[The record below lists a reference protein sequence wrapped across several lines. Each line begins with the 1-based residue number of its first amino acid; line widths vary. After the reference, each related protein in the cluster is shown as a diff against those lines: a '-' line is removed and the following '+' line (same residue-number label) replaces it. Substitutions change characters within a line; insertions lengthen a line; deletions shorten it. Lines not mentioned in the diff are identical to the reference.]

1 MTISLRSFRLA
12 ILLALCLLFALL
24 ACSGPERSKETGS
37 ETHFLHDCALGC
49 GTLDCWC
56 GICTRSCNSDA
67 SCTTLSD
74 IATCVAPANRG
85 DQTCS
90 AMEMTSICD
99 VPCATDDEC
108 TALGVEF
115 SCTSGHCRRPV
126 EALCERSEPTG
137 AGVVLIGDVMLEL
150 TPFDVHLTTFARAS
164 GAYAADATFRNHAAA
179 AESFLASGSLAIE
192 NQYARAKAESPA
204 TLVIM
209 TGGETDVL
217 QEPCGATPTADCAE
231 FRAAVSGL
239 EALLVAM
246 AADGVRD
253 VVYVFYADPVER
265 PSVLAGLDVLR
276 PLAESA
282 CATAPLPCHF
292 VDLRPVF
299 EGRYEEYVGID
310 GLVWSEAGAQAAASA
325 VWDLMQSQC
334 LE

>member
-1 MTISLRSFRLA
+1 MTSSLRPLRLA
-12 ILLALCLLFALL
+12 ALLALCLLLALL
-24 ACSGPERSKETGS
+24 ACSGPQGGKETGS
-37 ETHFLHDCALGC
+37 ETHFLRDCALGC
-49 GTLDCWC
+49 GGLDCLC
-56 GICTRSCNSDA
+56 GVCTRSCDSDA
-67 SCTTLSD
+67 SCATLSK
-74 IATCVAPANRG
+74 IATCVAPANRSV
-85 DQTCS
+85 QTCS
-90 AMEMTSICD
+90 AMEMTPICD
-99 VPCATDDEC
+99 VPCATHDEC
-108 TALGVEF
+108 TELGVEF
-115 SCTSGHCRRPV
+115 SCTSGHCRLPV
-126 EALCERSEPTG
+126 AAPCERSDPTG

-150 TPFDVHLTTFARAS
+150 TPFDVDLTTLARAS
-164 GAYAADATFRNHAAA
+164 GAFAADATFRNYAAA
-179 AESFLASGSLAIE
+179 AESFLASGSLAIQ

-231 FRAAVSGL
+231 LRTAVSGF
-239 EALLVAM
+239 EALLATM

-253 VVYVFYADPVER
+253 VVYVFYADPVGR

-299 EGRYEEYVGID
+299 EGRYDEYVGSD

-325 VWDLMQSQC
+325 VWDLMQSKC